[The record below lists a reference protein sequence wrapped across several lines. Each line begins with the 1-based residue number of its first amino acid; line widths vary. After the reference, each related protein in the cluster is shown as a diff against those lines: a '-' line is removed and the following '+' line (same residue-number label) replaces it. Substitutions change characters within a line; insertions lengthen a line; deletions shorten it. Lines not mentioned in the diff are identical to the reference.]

1 MKKILTLLIIL
12 VGLVGAGLV
21 YQKQQNEGLN
31 TAANRGVKTRE
42 MLLPDLDIQ
51 GIKKIRL
58 KDATSETTVKISED
72 GKSATVLERGGYPAS
87 MDRISSVRS
96 ELYQQRIA
104 NKQEVRKGAWAE
116 IKVQPPGEAPEGVG
130 TQVELS
136 DAGGKVIK
144 SFVLGKTI
152 DTAGGRTS
160 NQFGGGSQRFVRIP
174 EDGDT
179 IWVVSNPFTD
189 LEAKP
194 DSWLDK
200 AFIDIQKIKEI
211 TVVPPQAEEG
221 WKVGRKTDAELE
233 FALLDA
239 KVGEA
244 LDGTK
249 LAVSNLLSTPVFN
262 DVVTKDKTAEALKGA
277 IKVNIVTFEGFV
289 YDLLVAKQ
297 PSEDGVGRFYLSVKV
312 TGNFPKSRPPVKDE
326 KEEEKKKAD
335 EAFATQ
341 IKGLESKLAKE
352 QKFAD
357 WVFEVSEYT
366 VNNIFKKRSEIVK
379 VDAKAT
385 PAPAVANPPVF
396 PTPTAAP
403 SAVATPPIQVPVAPT
418 PPAPAAPA
426 TEEKK

>member
-12 VGLVGAGLV
+12 GGLVGAGLV

-87 MDRISSVRS
+87 MDRISTVRS
-96 ELYQQRIA
+96 ELFQQRIA

-116 IKVQPPGEAPEGVG
+116 IKVQPPGEASEGVG

-136 DAGGKVIK
+136 DAGGKVIS

-160 NQFGGGSQRFVRIP
+160 NQFGGSSQRFVRIP

-262 DVVTKDKTAEALKGA
+262 DVVTKDKMAEALKGA

-289 YDLLVAKQ
+289 YDLQVAKQ

-326 KEEEKKKAD
+326 KEEDKKKAD
-335 EAFATQ
+335 EAFTAQ

-385 PAPAVANPPVF
+385 PAPAAASAPAF
-396 PTPTAAP
+396 PAPTAAP
-403 SAVATPPIQVPVAPT
+403 AAVATPPIPVPAA
-418 PPAPAAPA
+418 PAPAAPA